1 MLAASL
7 AIAHLIQS
15 ATPPPNI
22 VYIMADDL
30 GYGEVGCYGQSKI
43 PTPNIDR
50 LAKEGIKMTRSYSAS
65 PVCAP
70 TRYSLLTGKHQGHAA
85 IRGNKE
91 KGGFAYNDAEGQ
103 SPIAATET
111 TIPEVLKQR
120 GYTTGIVGKWGLG
133 GPQPGESPLDHGFDY
148 FYGYLCQRRAHN
160 FYPTYLWKNYQPDL
174 LGNKPFNAH
183 QKLNSALAS
192 DQDYYD
198 RYQGEVFSGEK
209 LTEASLEFIK
219 RSASKPFF
227 LYYAPTLPH
236 VALQAPEEWI
246 NKFPRGWDPAPYL
259 GEKGYT
265 PSPRPRA
272 TYAAMIAYLDYSI
285 GEVIKA
291 LDEAGTAENTLIIVT
306 SDNGPSFAGGA
317 DTAFF
322 NSTAGLRGGK
332 MNLYE
337 GGVRV
342 PFVARWPGKIAP
354 GTMSDHLN
362 VCYDALA
369 TLGEVAGAKTPR
381 TDGQS
386 YLPAL
391 LGRPVKPRP
400 YLYFEYPEASS
411 QDMVMFGDLKVI
423 RPNLKQ
429 RPDQFEVYD
438 LSADPGE
445 TRNLSASRPDL
456 IARAKVVLRKEH
468 VPNALFPLPGVD
480 TPPTRADQTGRG
492 S

>member
-7 AIAHLIQS
+7 ALVCVLQH
-15 ATPPPNI
+15 ATSPPNI

-30 GYGEVGCYGQSKI
+30 GYGEVGCYGQTKI

-50 LAKEGIKMTRSYSAS
+50 LAKEGIRMTRSYSAS

-91 KGGFAYNDAEGQ
+91 KGGFTYNDAEGQ
-103 SPIAATET
+103 TPIAASET
-111 TIPEVLKQR
+111 TIAEVLKRR
-120 GYTTGIVGKWGLG
+120 GYTTGLVGKWGLG

-160 FYPTYLWKNYQPDL
+160 FYPVYLWKNRQPDI

-183 QKLNSALAS
+183 QRITAPLDSEQA
-192 DQDYYD
+192 YHD
-198 RYQGEVFSGEK
+198 RFQGAVFSGEK
-209 LTEASLEFIK
+209 FTAESVEFVK
-219 RSASKPFF
+219 RSSKKPFF

-246 NKFPRGWDPAPYL
+246 NRFPREWDTVPYL
-259 GEKGYT
+259 GDKGYT

-272 TYAAMIAYLDYSI
+272 TYAAMIAYLDHSI
-285 GEVIKA
+285 GQVMNA
-291 LDEAGTAENTLIIVT
+291 LEETGTAGNTLIIVT
-306 SDNGPSFAGGA
+306 SDNGPSSAGGA

-322 NSTAGLRGGK
+322 NSTGGLRGGK

-342 PFVARWPGKIAP
+342 PFVARWPGNIAP
-354 GTMSDHLN
+354 GTTNDHPN

-369 TLGEVAGAKTPR
+369 TLSEVAGAKAPR
-381 TDGQS
+381 TNGLS

-391 LGRPVKPRP
+391 LGRPVKSRP
-400 YLYFEYPEASS
+400 FLYFEYPEASS
-411 QDMVMFGDLKVI
+411 QDMVMFGNLKVI

-429 RPDQFEVYD
+429 RPELFEVYD
-438 LSADPGE
+438 LAADPGE
-445 TRNLSASRPDL
+445 TRDLAAARPDL
-456 IARAKVVLRKEH
+456 VARAKAVLRKEH

-480 TPPTRADQTGRG
+480 TVPMRASQTGRG
-492 S
+492 L